1 MKRRTDRQALNRAK
15 TATEA
20 MRKIARQ
27 RMLWLLQQ
35 FCLCVQ
41 ITALSTTSLD
51 RSAKLIPLAQTLQA
65 YEERFGLTTQRELY
79 MSVWQGQP
87 PILDPSVD
95 RQSSALPVHHRAA
108 LHHVFLRCYRASS
121 RNSPYRTTATM
132 HRATFIG
139 GSGRHRLLLIRQL
152 LDQLQST
159 DRHTRECIK

>member
-79 MSVWQGQP
+79 MSVW
-87 PILDPSVD
+87 
-95 RQSSALPVHHRAA
+95 
-108 LHHVFLRCYRASS
+108 
-121 RNSPYRTTATM
+121 
-132 HRATFIG
+132 
-139 GSGRHRLLLIRQL
+139 
-152 LDQLQST
+152 
-159 DRHTRECIK
+159 